1 MDDQAQQGCTY
12 HFPFVL
18 GQRVVLES
26 GHAGTVHGLCVD
38 RDGVR
43 SAMVT
48 YYTIDGERH
57 QHWIDCRD
65 LAAA

>member
-38 RDGVR
+38 RDEAR
-43 SAMVT
+43 SALVI
-48 YYTIDGERH
+48 YYPADGQIRRE
-57 QHWIDCRD
+57 WIDCRD